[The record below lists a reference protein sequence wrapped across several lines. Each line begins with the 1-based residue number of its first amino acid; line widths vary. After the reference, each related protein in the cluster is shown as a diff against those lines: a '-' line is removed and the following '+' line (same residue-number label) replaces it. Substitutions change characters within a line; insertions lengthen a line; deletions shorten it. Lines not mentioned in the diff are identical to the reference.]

1 MELRE
6 KMRMLRVKMPVN
18 GVVRTLYVD
27 ESKTVEQLMEGICPQ
42 LRITN
47 HHNFS
52 LAREP
57 REVVRS
63 VRSKAK
69 ARKERSGSAQS
80 EETTGEVSSHW
91 SFLISFE
98 VHLPKKTLCPH

>member
-1 MELRE
+1 
-6 KMRMLRVKMPVN
+6 MRMLKVKMPVT
-18 GVVRTLYVD
+18 GVVRTLHVD
-27 ESKTVEQLMEGICPQ
+27 ECKTVGQLMEEICPQ

-63 VRSKAK
+63 TSSKKK
-69 ARKERSGSAQS
+69 ARKEMSVQS
-80 EETTGEVSSHW
+80 EETTGLVCYCAIINRINSAGKRN
-91 SFLISFE
+91 IG
-98 VHLPKKTLCPH
+98 